1 MMPIKS
7 FRRVL
12 QNESAILSEIMILL
26 VNFVFVALASSRHH
40 HAVSVLDLLTLDVR
54 KNDLKYHS

>member
-1 MMPIKS
+1 MMPIKAW
-7 FRRVL
+7 RRVL
-12 QNESAILSEIMILL
+12 LNESAILREIIILL
-26 VNFVFVALASSRHH
+26 VNFVFVAFASSGHH

>member
-7 FRRVL
+7 LL

-26 VNFVFVALASSRHH
+26 VNFVFVALAGPGHH

>member
-7 FRRVL
+7 LL

-26 VNFVFVALASSRHH
+26 VNFVFVALASSGNH

>member
-7 FRRVL
+7 LL

-26 VNFVFVALASSRHH
+26 VNFVFVALAGSGNH